1 MLSYGQFSSTV
12 FEWLSG
18 SETPFT
24 AYLWHSSPKSSFE
37 WSCYVSPET
46 FQSPSSRLRSIQRT
60 EMSFASYGTN
70 ENLDSRTITENRFTR
85 VIFGSGPSPY
95 ILWATRKK
103 HESQYNAKF
112 PSTTDE
118 LRNNTYVDYVQ
129 SSGITWFK
137 EEATRNMGEGGFH
150 LHKRHS
156 NRTVTC

>member
-1 MLSYGQFSSTV
+1 
-12 FEWLSG
+12 
-18 SETPFT
+18 
-24 AYLWHSSPKSSFE
+24 
-37 WSCYVSPET
+37 
-46 FQSPSSRLRSIQRT
+46 
-60 EMSFASYGTN
+60 MSFASYGTN

-129 SSGITWFK
+129 SSGITEMSW
-137 EEATRNMGEGGFH
+137 
-150 LHKRHS
+150 LSSKR
-156 NRTVTC
+156 RPQGIWEKVAFTFTYGTVIE